1 MFLTNK
7 MYFCDL
13 RVLQDKHVLLFQ
25 VETLLKEKR
34 KRANKEELSNE
45 SEPVTVPSSTEKAI
59 GNQDETWNKMVQ
71 TKWFLPEKKELMEC
85 VML

>member
-45 SEPVTVPSSTEKAI
+45 SEPVTVPSSIEKAI

-71 TKWFLPEKKELMEC
+71 TKWVLPEKKN
-85 VML
+85 